1 MHTNE
6 RGDDEDNVKRQTS
19 SSRGKEMRN
28 GMNSYNDGG
37 NSDGEKQLNTD
48 NHIYLPNKR
57 PPQLR
62 ALQHH
67 RVQRLPA
74 ANLHVIFPV
83 RLGLGPHLSRNGLFS
98 LTCLILLKGWLQVL
112 GLLNGKGRV
121 AYPLYSYNT
130 KLLDASRCVQ

>member
-6 RGDDEDNVKRQTS
+6 RGDDEDNVKRQTG

-28 GMNSYNDGG
+28 GMNGNNEGG
-37 NSDGEKQLNTD
+37 DSDGEKQLNTD

-83 RLGLGPHLSRNGLFS
+83 RLGLGPHVSM
-98 LTCLILLKGWLQVL
+98 LKGWLQVL

-121 AYPLYSYNT
+121 AYILEQYETS
-130 KLLDASRCVQ
+130 